1 MVLSG
6 CVLEAKG
13 VTFVYYETKVL
24 DSVSFRIEKGTVVSL
39 LGPNGGGKST
49 LLKVLLGILAP
60 VEGEVLLNGRR
71 IREIAPRLVAREV
84 AYVPQVHK
92 MAFPYRVLD
101 VVLMG
106 RLPHK
111 PFFFTYSKD
120 DVLSAEEALARL
132 SIAHLKDR
140 PYTEISGGERQL
152 TLIARAVAQGAHTFI
167 MDEPSTGLDYGN
179 QVRLLEE
186 IMRLSSQGYTFIK
199 STHCPEHALWVSDRV
214 LMLRGGSLLAN
225 GPPAEVMTEENLL
238 RLYNV
243 GVSMFELAM
252 GLRVC
257 MPKAL
262 KDDKMKM
269 AAQKEV

>member
-1 MVLSG
+1 MVLSE
-6 CVLEAKG
+6 CILEARG
-13 VTFVYYETKVL
+13 VTFAYHDAKVL
-24 DSVSFRIEKGTVVSL
+24 DSVSLKVGKGEVVSL

-49 LLKVLLGILAP
+49 LLKVLLGLLVP
-60 VEGEVLLNGRR
+60 MKGEVLFNGRN
-71 IREIAPRLVAREV
+71 IANIPQRLIAREV

-92 MAFPYRVLD
+92 MAFPYNVID

-120 DVLSAEEALARL
+120 DVARAEEALSRL
-132 SIAHLKDR
+132 SISHLRDR

-152 TLIARAVAQGAHTFI
+152 ALIARAVAQGAHTFI

-186 IMRLSSQGYTFIK
+186 IIRLSSEGYTFIK

-214 LMLRGGSLLAN
+214 IMLRDGALIAD
-225 GPPAEVMTEENLL
+225 GPPDVVMNEENLL
-238 RLYNV
+238 RLYNA
-243 GVSMFELAM
+243 GVSVMELAR

-257 MPKAL
+257 MPKVL
-262 KDDKMKM
+262 KDGRLKTET
-269 AAQKEV
+269 QREI